1 MDILKEEYIRK
12 RLQEWLIQKPALY
25 KIPQEVIEKK
35 KEEFN
40 LEFLKEKHKIL
51 NITKINNMNKKNNM
65 KIF

>member
-40 LEFLKEKHKIL
+40 LEFLKEKYKIL
-51 NITKINNMNKKNNM
+51 NIATINNKNNKN